1 MFSLAFASDA
11 TQNPQSSILSLM
23 PIIVLIVVFYFFI
36 IRPQQKKAKQEN
48 EMRSSLR
55 IGDKVVT
62 TSGIFGSV
70 TQIDDIKNVI
80 SIEIAKNTN
89 IAIYKTS
96 IAEVLTQKQSNAEND
111 NSIANK

>member
-11 TQNPQSSILSLM
+11 AQSPQSSLLSLM
-23 PIIVLIVVFYFFI
+23 PIVVLVVVFYFFI
-36 IRPQQKKAKQEN
+36 IRPQQKKAKEEN
-48 EMRSSLR
+48 KMRESLR
-55 IGDKVVT
+55 IGDKIVT

-70 TQIDDIKNVI
+70 TQIDDTKNVI

-111 NSIANK
+111 KSIENK